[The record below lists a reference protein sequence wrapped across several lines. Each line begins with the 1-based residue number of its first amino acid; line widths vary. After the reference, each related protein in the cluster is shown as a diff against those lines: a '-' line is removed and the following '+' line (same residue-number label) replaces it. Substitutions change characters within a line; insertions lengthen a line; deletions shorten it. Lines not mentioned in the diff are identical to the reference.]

1 MHENDTPVEG
11 LITVSTTFH
20 SITETF
26 LSEIVNGVNY
36 IFRKPIQDR

>member
-20 SITETF
+20 YRNL